1 MNLLLG
7 QIDLPALTGDPKAWL
22 TIISGVLVT
31 MIVGRFIQAFRN
43 GAGLID
49 AAKAVLFGTNIPK
62 PPSDKPPTIPPV
74 VGLLLIGLLAGLLF
88 VGTGCKSTSTKIVG
102 VPVVTDT
109 NGLVTVG
116 TVKIAPEAV
125 GAAVKSAATIGFK
138 ALLKAHPEAKSYLTA
153 AAGVIDLAV
162 MNQNY
167 DPDVLTAALKTAIG
181 GDATTYQAVSEV
193 VDIYRI
199 FYGQI
204 LANKITNVSPY
215 LTSGLEGISAAITD
229 LTH

>member
-1 MNLLLG
+1 MNRQKQNNQLVPY
-7 QIDLPALTGDPKAWL
+7 IFAA
-22 TIISGVLVT
+22 IVL
-31 MIVGRFIQAFRN
+31 A
-43 GAGLID
+43 
-49 AAKAVLFGTNIPK
+49 
-62 PPSDKPPTIPPV
+62 
-74 VGLLLIGLLAGLLF
+74 LLF
-88 VGTGCKSTSTKIVG
+88 TLATGCKSTSTTVVG

-109 NGLVTVG
+109 NGIVSVG

-138 ALLKAHPEAKSYLTA
+138 ALLKAHAEASQYLVA

-167 DPDVLTAALKTAIG
+167 DPDALTAALKSAIG
-181 GDATTYQAVSEV
+181 GDATTYQSVSEV